1 MIPLAVLSSAS
12 IQDERVVD
20 GPSLASSIW
29 LSYLDSF
36 SDQKRKPMDPD
47 RCAGGR
53 GTGQKG
59 RKVAGLPARRVSL
72 VPIPKVSLYKIALYC
87 RFIPDMSDCH

>member
-1 MIPLAVLSSAS
+1 
-12 IQDERVVD
+12 VD
-20 GPSLASSIW
+20 GPSLVFPIW

-36 SDQKRKPMDPD
+36 SDQKRKTMDPD

-59 RKVAGLPARRVSL
+59 RKVAGSPCTAC
-72 VPIPKVSLYKIALYC
+72 KIRA
-87 RFIPDMSDCH
+87 DTEGESV